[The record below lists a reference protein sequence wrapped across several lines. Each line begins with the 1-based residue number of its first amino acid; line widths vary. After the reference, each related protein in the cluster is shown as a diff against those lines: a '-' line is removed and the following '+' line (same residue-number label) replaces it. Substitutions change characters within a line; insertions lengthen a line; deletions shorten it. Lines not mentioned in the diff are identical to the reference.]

1 MIAEKALKDFAERNV
16 DYIDA
21 YLAAYAKV
29 NGPETV
35 YTLDKKHFSRLEGD
49 IRMLP

>member
-1 MIAEKALKDFAERNV
+1 V

-21 YLAAYAKV
+21 YLAALALIK
-29 NGPETV
+29 GPANI

-49 IRMLP
+49 IRLLS